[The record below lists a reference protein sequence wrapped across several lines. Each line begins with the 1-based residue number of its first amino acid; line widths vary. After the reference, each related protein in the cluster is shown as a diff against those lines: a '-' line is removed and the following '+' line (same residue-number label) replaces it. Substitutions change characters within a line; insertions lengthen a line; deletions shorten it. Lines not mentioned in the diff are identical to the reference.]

1 VADFDRRRFLK
12 TSCAAFASLPVAA
25 CVARPLPVRTP
36 YASGIPDRPT
46 GTVVNDV
53 HSQLNRTHV
62 AAIIKPEHLEHLQA
76 AVVQAKA
83 QGQVISV
90 AGGRHAMGGQQF
102 AEGALLVDTR
112 SMNRVLAFDDERG
125 VINVEGGIQWP
136 ELIGYLNRV
145 QQGRDRQWG
154 IYQKQ
159 TGADRLSIAG
169 ALSCNA
175 HGRGLNLKPIIQQV
189 EAFDVL
195 DADGDLLTCSRN
207 SNPQLFSLAIGG
219 IVQFSSSSDPTTGSR
234 NAFAM
239 GICTATISSRP
250 MPRERASS
258 AAACSRATSPCR
270 WTCLSLNTR
279 RASSLRTGRD

>member
-1 VADFDRRRFLK
+1 MADFDRRRFLK

-36 YASGIPDRPT
+36 YASGIPDRPS

-53 HSQLNRTHV
+53 HSQLNRTQV
-62 AAIIKPEHLEHLQA
+62 AAIIKPERLEQLQA
-76 AVVQAKA
+76 ALVQARA

-112 SMNRVLAFDDERG
+112 AMNRILAFDDERG

-175 HGRGLNLKPIIQQV
+175 HGRGLNLKPIVQQV
-189 EAFDVL
+189 EAFDLL
-195 DADGDLLTCSRN
+195 DASGDVLSCSRN
-207 SNPQLFSLAIGG
+207 SNPQLFSLAIG
-219 IVQFSSSSDPTTGSR
+219 R
-234 NAFAM
+234 
-239 GICTATISSRP
+239 
-250 MPRERASS
+250 
-258 AAACSRATSPCR
+258 
-270 WTCLSLNTR
+270 
-279 RASSLRTGRD
+279 